1 MTALPSIALSGMAA
15 AQDALGAHAHNIAN
29 LGTSDFRRSTTVQTT
44 LAEGG
49 VTSRPARLQA
59 PGHALEADLV
69 GQLQAKNA
77 FLANLAVFRTGD
89 AMTGALLDAVG

>member
-15 AQDALGAHAHNIAN
+15 AQSALGAHAHNIAN
-29 LGTSDFRRSTTVQTT
+29 LGTSDFTRSGTVQTA
-44 LAEGG
+44 LPQGG
-49 VTSRPARLQA
+49 VMSRPARLA
-59 PGHALEADLV
+59 TPGHALEADLV